1 MNSKKDLGTMF
12 PGVQVTLSNKET
24 IVVTPIMLSDLPK
37 VLDAVDRIMEL
48 MGQTPT
54 PTAGATAE
62 ELEER
67 KKAVYVQLVT
77 KGMRELLDILP
88 FCIDKPLTEIPAT
101 EALPELITALIEQNF
116 SELTRGKWMALFE
129 KAKGLL
135 VGQGLPDRLGKAS
148 QR

>member
-1 MNSKKDLGTMF
+1 MSTSSQRDLRTMF
-12 PGVQVTLSNKET
+12 PGVQVMLSNKET

-48 MGQTPT
+48 MGQTPI
-54 PTAGATAE
+54 PSAE
-62 ELEER
+62 SVEAAEER

-88 FCIDKPLTEIPAT
+88 YCIDKPLTEIPAT
-101 EALPELITALIEQNF
+101 EALPELITALIDQNF

-129 KAKGLL
+129 KAKELL
-135 VGQGLPDRLGKAS
+135 AGQGLPDRLGKA
-148 QR
+148 